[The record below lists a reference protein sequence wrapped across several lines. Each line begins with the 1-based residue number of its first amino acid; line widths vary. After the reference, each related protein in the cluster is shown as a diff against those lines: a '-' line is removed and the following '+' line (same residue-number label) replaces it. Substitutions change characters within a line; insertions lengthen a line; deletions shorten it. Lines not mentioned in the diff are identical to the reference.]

1 MDILPSCSTLLIE
14 GGDPLLFKILSGPET
29 AEKKNLAT
37 IAFAK
42 ALIEVA
48 GDVDD
53 DDDPKEAIKEYG
65 TEVLAALTL
74 HQIGGASKI
83 AGMAKKAWRPQ
94 KIKKPVLYNGY
105 QKRWP
110 TGASAL
116 PTPPASPV
124 VPAPSVPVGSSGRPM
139 CPVCGRTGHNEATCY
154 VAHPELR
161 VVRPAP

>member
-1 MDILPSCSTLLIE
+1 MDIFPSCSTLLIE
-14 GGDPLLFKILSGPET
+14 GGDPFLFKILSGPET

-53 DDDPKEAIKEYG
+53 DDDPREAIKEYG
-65 TEVLAALTL
+65 NEVLGALNL

-83 AGMAKKAWRPQ
+83 AGVAKKAWRPQ
-94 KIKKPVLYNGY
+94 KTKKPVQYNGY
-105 QKRWP
+105 QKRWAV
-110 TGASAL
+110 GAPAL
-116 PTPPASPV
+116 PTPPASPA
-124 VPAPSVPVGSSGRPM
+124 VPVTSVPTGPSGRPM

-161 VVRPAP
+161 VVRPAS